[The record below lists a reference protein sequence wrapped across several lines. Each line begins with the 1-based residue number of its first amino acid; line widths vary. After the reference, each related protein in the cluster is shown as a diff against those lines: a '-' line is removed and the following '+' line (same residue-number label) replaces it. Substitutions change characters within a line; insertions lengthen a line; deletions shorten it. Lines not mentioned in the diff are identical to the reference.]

1 MDPLTHTLTGAC
13 LAETGLKR
21 RSPLAAATLI
31 IAANLPD
38 LDGTCYLHSADLAF
52 AVRRGWSHGVLAVLL
67 LPVLLTAAMTLVD
80 RRVLRRTS
88 PSLPPA
94 RPAVLLALSFLGVLV
109 HVLMDW
115 PNSYGVRLLTP
126 FSGRWFYGDALFIA
140 DPWLWLVLGS
150 PVMLSWVGNR
160 AGVVAA
166 VVVASG
172 ATLAVS
178 LNPLTPDWFTAVW
191 SAWIAAWLAFRGRL
205 SRTRRPAAAVCAIVV
220 AVAYIGAMI
229 AGSRIAER
237 QARRVAAERGWTVHE
252 AAAMPLA
259 AQPLRRDVIVATP
272 GRYEFVSVNWLL
284 GSVAGVEP
292 RPLARGERG
301 DPVVNAAL
309 AAPFVS
315 GVRAWLRFPAF
326 EVRSLPDGGR
336 RVLIRDARFAVGTPS
351 GYGVVAIVDL
361 DRAGTPRPGPHPGR

>member
-191 SAWIAAWLAFRGRL
+191 S
-205 SRTRRPAAAVCAIVV
+205 
-220 AVAYIGAMI
+220 
-229 AGSRIAER
+229 
-237 QARRVAAERGWTVHE
+237 
-252 AAAMPLA
+252 
-259 AQPLRRDVIVATP
+259 
-272 GRYEFVSVNWLL
+272 
-284 GSVAGVEP
+284 
-292 RPLARGERG
+292 
-301 DPVVNAAL
+301 
-309 AAPFVS
+309 
-315 GVRAWLRFPAF
+315 
-326 EVRSLPDGGR
+326 
-336 RVLIRDARFAVGTPS
+336 
-351 GYGVVAIVDL
+351 
-361 DRAGTPRPGPHPGR
+361 